1 MGEAFTYI
9 KWLSFIELFIYLTIG
24 IHVVVIITII
34 KFSVVCNVR
43 KYTCRNLC
51 CKKNAEK
58 MIIH

>member
-24 IHVVVIITII
+24 IHVVVVITII

-43 KYTCRNLC
+43 KYTCRNLRYV
-51 CKKNAEK
+51 KV
-58 MIIH
+58 M